1 MKYYLYLY
9 FKTVNF
15 SHYLLI
21 AALSVPLL
29 CCHQLLISSCII
41 LLVTEI
47 VWSLLV
53 LLSQKLLWAGL
64 NVCSDLAKL
73 CVDDKAGE
81 WQAHLIWSLCNTTG
95 LWSGGIYW
103 ILKCLN
109 RHDKQTVVS
118 GSISCK
124 QTRFIGFIKLLS
136 FSVEEV
142 MLVCDTKIRNG

>member
-21 AALSVPLL
+21 AVFSVLLL
-29 CCHQLLISSCII
+29 CCHQLLTSSCVI
-41 LLVTEI
+41 LLVTWI
-47 VWSLLV
+47 VWSPLV

-64 NVCSDLAKL
+64 NMCSDFAKL
-73 CVDDKAGE
+73 CVDDKADK
-81 WQAHLIWSLCNTTG
+81 WQTHLIWSLCNTTG
-95 LWSGGIYW
+95 VWSEEIQW

-109 RHDKQTVVS
+109 RDDKQTIAS
-118 GSISCK
+118 GSLSYK
-124 QTRFIGFIKLLS
+124 QTSFMGFIKLLP

-142 MLVCDTKIRNG
+142 MLVCGTEIKNG